1 MLKKIFPA
9 VLFIAAV
16 TAITNSSCVK
26 DTYSDPA
33 PYSDTTSLTA
43 NTTIAEL
50 KSKYISGIV
59 EISSNFIAGRDSI
72 IIEGYVTSD
81 DKTGNF
87 YKSIFIQDAT
97 GGIQL
102 MLNKTSLYN
111 FYHRGQRL
119 VVVCKGMYM
128 GNYGDQIQ
136 IGSLMIDP
144 SNNASSISGLE
155 TDYVINQHVFKKG
168 KVLQEVTPTVITPAT
183 VSMNDVSKLVQL
195 NNTQFYAL
203 FSTVDNSRLTYA
215 DPVGNVTLDHQLGG
229 MIGSTYGPFVTNV
242 SGTKPFVVR
251 TSGFAK
257 FAGDTIPSLSGTIV
271 GVLSYYNGTF
281 QLVVR
286 DTKDVQFVNTRLQ

>member
-16 TAITNSSCVK
+16 AAITNSSCVK

-33 PYSDTTSLTA
+33 AYSDTTSLTA

-50 KSKYISGIV
+50 KNRYAGSIV
-59 EISSNFIAGRDSI
+59 ELSSNFIAGRDSI

-87 YKSIFIQDAT
+87 YKSIFIEDAT

-111 FYHRGQRL
+111 FYQRGQRL

-128 GNYGDQIQ
+128 GDYGGQVQ

-144 SNNASSISGLE
+144 SNNAPAISGLE

-168 KVLQEVTPTVITPAT
+168 KTPVEVTPKVIDPAAP
-183 VSMNDVSKLVQL
+183 SRSDVSRLIRVNGVQFVTL
-195 NNTQFYAL
+195 N
-203 FSTVDNSRLTYA
+203 SPIDGSRLTYA
-215 DPVGNVTLDHQLGG
+215 DAVGKVTLDHQLGG
-229 MIGSTYGPFVTNV
+229 CGGVVYAPGA
-242 SGTKPFVVR
+242 KPFVVR
-251 TSGFAK
+251 TSGYAK
-257 FAGDTIPSLSGTIV
+257 FAGDTIPSLNGSIV

-281 QLVVR
+281 QLIVR
-286 DTKDVQFVNTRLQ
+286 DMVDVQLVNARCQ

>member
-50 KSKYISGIV
+50 KSKYVSGIV

-128 GNYGDQIQ
+128 GNYGQQIQ
-136 IGSLMIDP
+136 IGSLMVDP
-144 SNNASSISGLE
+144 ANNAPSISGLE
-155 TDYVINQHVFKKG
+155 TDYIINQHVFKKG
-168 KVLQEVTPTVITPAT
+168 KVLQEVTPTVIIPSSAT
-183 VSMNDVSKLVQL
+183 LNDVSKLVQI
-195 NNTQFYAL
+195 NNAQFFTL
-203 FSTVDNSRLTYA
+203 FSTIDNSRLTYA

-229 MIGSTYGPFVTNV
+229 KVNGGSYIPFVN
-242 SGTKPFVVR
+242 GGKPFVVR

>member
-33 PYSDTTSLTA
+33 PYSDTTSLKA

-50 KSKYISGIV
+50 KNRYAGSIV

-111 FYHRGQRL
+111 YYKRGQRL
-119 VVVCKGMYM
+119 LVVCKGMYM
-128 GNYGDQIQ
+128 GDYGGQVQ
-136 IGSLMIDP
+136 IGSLLVDP
-144 SNNASSISGLE
+144 TNNAPSISGLE

-168 KVLQEVTPTVITPAT
+168 KIPVQVTPTVIDPSAP
-183 VSMNDVSKLVQL
+183 SRSDVSKLIQVNGVQFLTL
-195 NNTQFYAL
+195 N
-203 FSTVDNSRLTYA
+203 SPIDGSRLTYA
-215 DPVGNVTLDHQLGG
+215 DAVGKITLDHQLAGMLGSIYSPYAPGG
-229 MIGSTYGPFVTNV
+229 
-242 SGTKPFVVR
+242 KPFVVR
-251 TSGFAK
+251 TSGYAK
-257 FAGDTIPSLSGTIV
+257 FAGDTIPSLNGSIV

-281 QLVVR
+281 QLIVR
-286 DTKDVQFVNTRLQ
+286 DTKDVQLVNSRLQ

>member
-1 MLKKIFPA
+1 MLKKIIPA

-26 DTYSDPA
+26 DTYSDPVA
-33 PYSDTTSLTA
+33 YSDTTSLTA

-50 KSKYISGIV
+50 KSKYAGSLV
-59 EISSNFIAGRDSI
+59 ELSSNFIAGRDSI

-111 FYHRGQRL
+111 FYQRGQRL

-128 GNYGDQIQ
+128 GDYGGQVQ

-144 SNNASSISGLE
+144 TNNAPAISGLE

-168 KVLQEVTPTVITPAT
+168 KVPVEVTPSVIIPA
-183 VSMNDVSKLVQL
+183 SASLNDVSKLVQI
-195 NNTQFYAL
+195 NNTQFL
-203 FSTVDNSRLTYA
+203 TLVSPIDNSRLTYA
-215 DPVGNVTLDHQLGG
+215 DPVGNLTLDYQLAG
-229 MIGSTYGPFVTNV
+229 MIGSTYSPFVN
-242 SGTKPFVVR
+242 GTKPFVVR
-251 TSGFAK
+251 TSGYAK
-257 FAGDTIPSLSGTIV
+257 FAGDTLPSLNGTIV
-271 GVLSYYNGTF
+271 GVLSYYNGTY

-286 DTKDVQFVNTRLQ
+286 DTKDVQFVNPRL